1 MEYRYENIYK
11 KEKLIIALV
20 GGIGAALA
28 LLPSLMTTGL
38 AIVAMALIGYLVLL
52 FMTESIQ
59 RYTYAVTRDQLT
71 VTIQNKRGPLV
82 SSYNWKD
89 MIRMQ
94 EDKNTL
100 MISFANRDVP
110 VFKNLSN
117 YQDFV
122 KNVQAAV
129 GTAI

>member
-71 VTIQNKRGPLV
+71 VTIQNKREPLV

-94 EDKNTL
+94 EDKKTL
-100 MISFANRDVP
+100 LLTFANRDVP
-110 VFKNLSN
+110 VYKNLSN
-117 YQDFV
+117 YHDFV

>member
-11 KEKLIIALV
+11 KEKLIIALL

-28 LLPSLMTTGL
+28 LLPSLMATGL
-38 AIVAMALIGYLVLL
+38 AIVALALISYLALL
-52 FMTESIQ
+52 FMTKSIQ
-59 RYTYAVTRDQLT
+59 RYTYAVTRDHLI
-71 VTIQNKRGPLV
+71 VTIKNKRGPLV
-82 SSYNWKD
+82 ISYSWKD

-94 EDKNTL
+94 EYKNKL
-100 MISFANRDVP
+100 MISFANRDVS

-117 YQDFV
+117 YQVFV
-122 KNVQAAV
+122 KNVQATA